1 MRTVRPGIHGFLRLN
16 RETRVYRVRVVSQ
29 PANLPLLYN
38 SRKRAVEYLHRV
50 HLAP

>member
-16 RETRVYRVRVVSQ
+16 RETRVYRVRIVSQ
-29 PANLPLLYN
+29 PADLPLLY
-38 SRKRAVEYLHRV
+38 SSIKRPFEYLHRV